1 MPDISHKFEQVY
13 PDTPVYRCTECGTLP
28 MVMRINDPDRVFPD
42 YVTLCPKCRIM
53 GLTALSAEQAAK
65 QWNRTLHTYT
75 WTHNLPIFT
84 GWYWLRRAGQE
95 PIVAHV
101 LVNGGNNAAVMLL
114 GDDGVREQ
122 VYESSEIE
130 WSDRPITTPLERP
143 LNRQE
148 VGSHAEQA

>member
-1 MPDISHKFEQVY
+1 MPDINHKFEQVY
-13 PDTPVYRCTECGTLP
+13 PNTPAYRCTECGTLP
-28 MVMRINDPDRVFPD
+28 TVMRIANPERVFPD

-53 GLTALSAEQAAK
+53 GMTALSAEQAVEM
-65 QWNRTLHTYT
+65 WNYAQHTST

-101 LVNGGNNAAVMLL
+101 LVDGSRGAAVMLL

-122 VYESSEIE
+122 VYESAEIE
-130 WSDRPITTPLERP
+130 WSDRPIALPLERP
-143 LNRQE
+143 ATRQE
-148 VGSHAEQA
+148 VDSHAEHS